1 MWWEDSWGLL
11 AHVAIL
17 GLSRTA
23 TVPSRVGRSLLS
35 PHCNLH
41 SQTTLPP
48 DTSIKLIHHIWSW
61 RKQRHTPLV
70 LMGIWDGPSSTA
82 KFVTKSLVLGALSE
96 KTMLSPTNL
105 HLLDF
110 SGTRNTA
117 SNLDGLQAFL
127 HTCMAWDFESRTG
140 LGLEREPPLGQIQTV
155 SA

>member
-1 MWWEDSWGLL
+1 M
-11 AHVAIL
+11 
-17 GLSRTA
+17 
-23 TVPSRVGRSLLS
+23 
-35 PHCNLH
+35 
-41 SQTTLPP
+41 
-48 DTSIKLIHHIWSW
+48 
-61 RKQRHTPLV
+61 

-82 KFVTKSLVLGALSE
+82 KFVTKSLVLGALGE

-140 LGLEREPPLGQIQTV
+140 LGLEREPPRARYKLFQPKLCVKSLEVHFFSPVSSFNSIQCACLNIWADVTVPIRKPSRFRPTAGQQT
-155 SA
+155 SGFKLKTGNEKPLIPS